1 MKTYGTT
8 GKFQGLISKRD
19 DSNEREKV
27 QFQLALSHR
36 LELMYTICVG
46 GKENFWQPHS
56 DIFLKPNRW
65 YDDHGHLRR
74 LLGK

>member
-1 MKTYGTT
+1 M
-8 GKFQGLISKRD
+8 
-19 DSNEREKV
+19 
-27 QFQLALSHR
+27 ALSHR

-65 YDDHGHLRR
+65 YDVAATYDAFVRQVTLSVDGWDDNL
-74 LLGK
+74 